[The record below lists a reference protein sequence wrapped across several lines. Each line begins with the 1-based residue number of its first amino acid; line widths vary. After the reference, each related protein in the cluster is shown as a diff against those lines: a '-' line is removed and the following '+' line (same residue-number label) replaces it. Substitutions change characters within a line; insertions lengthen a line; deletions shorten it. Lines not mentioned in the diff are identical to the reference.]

1 MVKQNNIFQT
11 NGMMGGG
18 GVDLTLVTYSVR
30 FTAGQF
36 LYDGSLRLAKI
47 SPSPIRA
54 HGNYMRREGQGGL
67 TWVET
72 KG

>member
-1 MVKQNNIFQT
+1 MVD
-11 NGMMGGG
+11 GGG
-18 GVDLTLVTYSVR
+18 GGGLTLVT
-30 FTAGQF
+30 AGQIV
-36 LYDGSLRLAKI
+36 YDGSLRLAKI

-54 HGNYMRREGQGGL
+54 HGNYMGREGQGGL

>member
-1 MVKQNNIFQT
+1 MVW
-11 NGMMGGG
+11 GGG
-18 GVDLTLVTYSVR
+18 GDLTKVTYSDR
-30 FTAGQF
+30 FTTGQF
-36 LYDGSLRLAKI
+36 VYDGSLRLAKI

-54 HGNYMRREGQGGL
+54 HGNYMGREGQGGL